1 MPNSCTGK
9 LIQTHEGILIYR
21 NPNKEKKTNPSLLL
35 IDELNVRFNV
45 PTQPKERDLT
55 DSLAFFGVCYL
66 ALIKELNG
74 TPALK
79 WLDNRLC
86 DVYSQNG
93 RYPLEQTLEKYA
105 QCKAQQGGKNGN

>member
-1 MPNSCTGK
+1 MSSK

-21 NPNKEKKTNPSLLL
+21 DPNKEKKTNPSLLL

-45 PTQPKERDLT
+45 PTQPEERDLT

-74 TPALK
+74 TPILK

-105 QCKAQQGGKNGN
+105 QLKAQQGGKNGN

>member
-9 LIQTHEGILIYR
+9 LIQTHEGTLIYR
-21 NPNKEKKTNPSLLL
+21 NTEQEKKTNPSLLL
-35 IDELNVRFNV
+35 IEELTAHFNV
-45 PTQPKERDLT
+45 PTQPEERDLT

-93 RYPLEQTLEKYA
+93 RYPLEQMLKKYA